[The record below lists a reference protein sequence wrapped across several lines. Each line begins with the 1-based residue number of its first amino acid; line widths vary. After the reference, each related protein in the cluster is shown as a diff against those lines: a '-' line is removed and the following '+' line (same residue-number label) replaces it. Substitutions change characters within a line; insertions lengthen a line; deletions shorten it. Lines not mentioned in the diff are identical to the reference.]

1 MTYVKRF
8 KTFKEAL
15 RAAQRERRLG
25 CKWVVSPGRPKVFQV
40 FDKRRKILEIHW
52 GEVK

>member
-1 MTYVKRF
+1 MTYIKRF
-8 KTFKEAL
+8 KTFKAAF

-25 CKWVVSPGRPKVFQV
+25 CLWLVDPLKPKVFQV
-40 FDKRRKILEIHW
+40 FDNKRKTLEIHW